1 MYSRHIFPELE
12 KHLSNKL
19 ITVITGMRRVGKTTA
34 LKYLLD
40 KIDSSNKIYLDLEKV
55 EHRYLFNQPNY
66 KEIEIGLQVEGIDF
80 LSKAYIAIDEIQL
93 VPNITS
99 VVKYLYD
106 TYSIKFIISGSS
118 SFYIKNRF
126 SESLAGRKRIFEM
139 FPLSFNEILSI
150 KGIKIPKRDSFPA
163 FQVSVFNKLRPLY
176 EDYLEFGGF
185 PEVVLTN
192 DKEEKKA
199 YLKDIINAY
208 LELDIKLLSDFTA
221 SDELYKLLRLLTSRT
236 GSKTDYSKL
245 SQTTGIAWQK
255 IKDYLQLLEYT
266 YFIKTVS
273 PYTQSKDKEIALQKK
288 IYFADNGLLNIL
300 SGKPNHAL
308 FENSIAI
315 QLSLVGKVN
324 YFAKKTGQEIDFIL
338 DNTIAIEVKETPTP
352 GDYSVLERRAYSLG
366 IKKYFLISRYAANS
380 NFNNYIWGGEV

>member
-1 MYSRHIFPELE
+1 MYNRSIFPELE

-34 LKYLLD
+34 LKYLLE
-40 KIDSSNKIYLDLEKV
+40 KINSTNKIYLDLEKV
-55 EHRYLFNQPNY
+55 EHRYIFNQPTY
-66 KEIEIGLQVEGIDF
+66 KEVEIGLQVEGINF
-80 LSKAYIAIDEIQL
+80 AEKSYIAIDEIQL
-93 VPNITS
+93 IPNITS
-99 VVKYLYD
+99 LIKYLYD
-106 TYSIKFIISGSS
+106 TYNIKFIVTGSS

-139 FPLSFNEILSI
+139 FPLSFKEILSI
-150 KGIKIPKRDSFPA
+150 KGIKIPDRGMFPN
-163 FQVSVFNKLRPLY
+163 FQLAVYNKLKPVY
-176 EDYLEFGGF
+176 EEYLEFGGF
-185 PEVVLTN
+185 PEVVATN

-221 SDELYKLLRLLTSRT
+221 IDELYKLIRLLTSRV

-245 SQTTGIAWQK
+245 SQTTGIGWQK

-273 PYTQSKDKEIALQKK
+273 SYTQSRDKEIALQKK
-288 IYFADNGLLNIL
+288 IYFTDNGILNVL
-300 SGKPNHAL
+300 SDRGKSAL
-308 FENSIAI
+308 FENSMAI
-315 QLSLVGKVN
+315 QLSLLGRVN

-338 DNTIAIEVKETPTP
+338 DDKISIEAKETPTP
-352 GDYSVLERRAYSLG
+352 GDFSILERRTHSIKL
-366 IKKYFLISRYAANS
+366 KKYFLISRYAANTD
-380 NFNNYIWGGEV
+380 FKNYVWGGEV